1 MEYPLRGR
9 MKDPLG
15 VKKKMPFAFA
25 LDELDALS
33 PTIKPMFGGF
43 AIYIGEKMILF
54 LYDQEK
60 WPDFRGVS
68 LATTIEH
75 YRSLARE
82 FSSPRDAEPQK
93 IGERPWLLLPVGAVD
108 FEEQVLK
115 ACEMILNGDPRI
127 GRAQEEK
134 KLKPAKIEKNR
145 KKT

>member
-1 MEYPLRGR
+1 M

-25 LDELDALS
+25 LEELDALS

-43 AIYIGEKMILF
+43 AVYASEKMILF

-68 LATTIEH
+68 LATTSEH

-82 FSSPRDAEPQK
+82 FSSTPEAEPQK
-93 IGERPWLLLPVGAVD
+93 IGERPWLLIPAGAVD
-108 FEEQVLK
+108 FEEQVFK
-115 ACEMILNGDPRI
+115 VCEMILNGDPRI
-127 GRAQEEK
+127 GRAPEEK
-134 KLKPAKIEKNR
+134 KLKPAKKETSR